1 MKKITIFYDA
11 DFATM
16 EGGGQKRLF
25 EISKAANNIDKNNQ
39 VNWISFKFWDSGS
52 SFKKDGITYK
62 GVISK
67 PNFYNINGDRNIYEP
82 LLYFLNCLLSIPK
95 FVKSDIFIVGQWP
108 LIHIFPII
116 IIGLIL
122 RKEIY
127 IEWWETLHNQWIKK
141 GFPGRVAGIIEKLL
155 IYTSSYTTFVVEC
168 DSEKKLIKDTN
179 KNAKVIII
187 ENGVD
192 IEKYSKSK
200 ISKKYDFISLGRLVK
215 HKNVDVII
223 KAVHRI
229 KTTYGQ
235 NVSMC
240 IVGDGP
246 EKETIQDLIKSLN
259 LESNVTA
266 KGFVSDERE
275 KNLFIQE
282 SKIGVIAQKGVG
294 RGNLVVNELMS
305 GGIPVIAVGGEN
317 GIDSSYIT
325 EGIDGY
331 LVESLDYNHLA
342 ESMNKMLVNKEKL
355 EEMSE
360 YLKSNIENF
369 SWSSKLK
376 NYPALLN
383 NKI

>member
-11 DFATM
+11 DYATM
-16 EGGGQKRLF
+16 KGGGQKRLF
-25 EISKAANNIDKNNQ
+25 EISKAANTDKKNQ

-67 PNFYNINGDRNIYEP
+67 PNFYNKNGERNAYEP

-95 FVKSDIFIVGQWP
+95 FIRSDVFIVGQWP
-108 LIHIFPII
+108 LLHIFPIVV
-116 IIGLIL
+116 IGLIL

-141 GFPGRVAGIIEKLL
+141 GFLGRIAAFIEKLL
-155 IYTSSYTTFVVEC
+155 IYTSSYTTFIVEC
-168 DSEKKLIKDTN
+168 ESEKKLIKDIN
-179 KNAKVIII
+179 KNARVTII

-192 IEKYSKSK
+192 IEKYSKSQ
-200 ISKKYDFISLGRLVK
+200 ILKKYDFISLGRLVTQ
-215 HKNVDVII
+215 KNVDVII
-223 KAVHRI
+223 KAVHKI
-229 KTTYGQ
+229 KTAYDQ
-235 NVSMC
+235 DVSIC

-246 EKETIQDLIKSLN
+246 EREKIQDLIKSLN

-266 KGFVSDERE
+266 KGFVSEDRE

-317 GIDSSYIT
+317 GLDSSYIS

-331 LVESLDYNHLA
+331 FVESLDYNLLA
-342 ESMNKMLVNKEKL
+342 ESMYKMLENKEKL
-355 EEMSE
+355 EEMSQ

-376 NYPALLN
+376 NYPALLK

>member
-1 MKKITIFYDA
+1 M
-11 DFATM
+11 
-16 EGGGQKRLF
+16 L
-25 EISKAANNIDKNNQ
+25 
-39 VNWISFKFWDSGS
+39 
-52 SFKKDGITYK
+52 
-62 GVISK
+62 
-67 PNFYNINGDRNIYEP
+67 
-82 LLYFLNCLLSIPK
+82 
-95 FVKSDIFIVGQWP
+95 
-108 LIHIFPII
+108 HIFPIVV
-116 IIGLIL
+116 IGLIL

-141 GFPGRVAGIIEKLL
+141 GFLGRIAAFIEKLL
-155 IYTSSYTTFVVEC
+155 IYTSSYTTFIVEC
-168 DSEKKLIKDTN
+168 ESEKKLIKDIN
-179 KNAKVIII
+179 KNARVTII

-192 IEKYSKSK
+192 IEKYSKSQ
-200 ISKKYDFISLGRLVK
+200 ILKKYDFISLGRLVTQ
-215 HKNVDVII
+215 KNVDVII
-223 KAVHRI
+223 KAVHKI
-229 KTTYGQ
+229 KTAYDQ
-235 NVSMC
+235 DVSIC

-246 EKETIQDLIKSLN
+246 EREKIQDLIKSLN

-266 KGFVSDERE
+266 KGFVSEDRE

-317 GIDSSYIT
+317 GLDSSYIS

-331 LVESLDYNHLA
+331 FVESLDYNLLA
-342 ESMNKMLVNKEKL
+342 ESMYKMLENKEKL
-355 EEMSE
+355 EEMSQ

-376 NYPALLN
+376 NYPALLK